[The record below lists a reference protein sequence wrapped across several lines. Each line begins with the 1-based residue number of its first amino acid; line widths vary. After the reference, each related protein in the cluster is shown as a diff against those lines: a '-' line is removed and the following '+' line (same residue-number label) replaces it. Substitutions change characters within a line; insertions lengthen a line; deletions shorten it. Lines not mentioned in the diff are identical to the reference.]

1 MNKDTINIFTCFW
14 YSIYNKSQVG
24 LALVVDNEI
33 VLGVMGCP
41 NWPGDSSDGT
51 TGTLMLSHIGCGTWT
66 KSLQVTCDWTR
77 RFVDACGLVN
87 KARFCIQ
94 DSQPWESLPLS
105 GLFDKKIDSGD
116 LHGNEIRL
124 LPTCCGRYPSI
135 HSLSLSLS
143 LFFLLMSEF
152 IRINNFFYKMTG
164 FWMFWKCSSKTV
176 RQQIFDKL
184 STCMQGT

>member
-1 MNKDTINIFTCFW
+1 MFLIFSSSL
-14 YSIYNKSQVG
+14 YIHAHKSQVG

-66 KSLQVTCDWTR
+66 KSLLVSGDWTR

-94 DSQPWESLPLS
+94 ESQPWESLPLS
-105 GLFDKKIDSGD
+105 SLFDAKIDSGD

-124 LPTCCGRYPSI
+124 LPTCCGRYLSTKTQYY
-135 HSLSLSLS
+135 SL
-143 LFFLLMSEF
+143 
-152 IRINNFFYKMTG
+152 
-164 FWMFWKCSSKTV
+164 KTV
-176 RQQIFDKL
+176 HQTLYLDQFLCLFVQFVQVFDG
-184 STCMQGT
+184 SFW